1 MFTWAA
7 LSATFYRRFHG
18 CILGMYRDALGL
30 YHTPCSVNE
39 MFSDDEVIYNNSLI
53 YPNTLIRM
61 SRLLLFVRIIRKNP
75 PFVLNL
81 VLQAT
86 FGEGSWA
93 ACLQHDLKWLA
104 VSEKFRLCSD
114 FSLVQWVGFFALMLR
129 VPTPFGSTSS
139 PPGLTF
145 RYIMLPYVLLG

>member
-1 MFTWAA
+1 
-7 LSATFYRRFHG
+7 
-18 CILGMYRDALGL
+18 MYRDALGL

-61 SRLLLFVRIIRKNP
+61 SRLLLFVRIVRKNP
-75 PFVLNL
+75 PVVLNL
-81 VLQAT
+81 LLQAT

-93 ACLQHDLKWLA
+93 ARLQHDLKWLA

-114 FSLVQWVGFFALMLR
+114 FSLVQWVVFFALMLR
-129 VPTPFGSTSS
+129 VPTPLGSIAC
-139 PPGLTF
+139 PLGLTI
-145 RYIMLPYVLLG
+145 RHIILPYVWFG